1 MSLRAFFD
9 AFPLPVVALDRERR
23 VAFWNAAAERLLG
36 WPAAEVLGQPD
47 PSVPPEVAA
56 EHKTMW
62 DAAFRG
68 DFAAQRESS
77 RVTRAGDTVDVEI
90 TSAMVPA
97 GDGDRELAL
106 MVLYDVTERHAA
118 EERVAARESELRMM
132 LEQIPAIVST
142 YDRHGVFTST
152 QGAGLAALGLGAGAF
167 VGRRLADV
175 VGGDDKATV
184 VSMNAALRGESTINE
199 FEYEGRTYENRAE
212 PLRRR
217 DGSIAGAINL
227 GLDVTDRR
235 RVETELR
242 ESREQ
247 LRRLSAKMNEI
258 QESERRRIA
267 REMHDE
273 LGQLLTA
280 LRLDISVMRRD
291 LRTVPTITLEERMRR
306 MIDLVDLTIKTVRRV
321 ATELRPAILDDFG
334 LRAAVEHEVAAFA
347 ERTGISVKLV
357 IHDDDTVG
365 PDCATALYR
374 IVQESLTN
382 VARHSGATRVDVRI
396 ESSDGRMEAEL
407 RDNGRGITETEVNS
421 LSTLG
426 LVGVRER
433 AYALG
438 GDAVIEAMPGAGT
451 RVMVSIPLRV
461 TAAIQR

>member
-1 MSLRAFFD
+1 MRLRAFFD
-9 AFPLPVVALDRERR
+9 TFPLPVVALDRRRR
-23 VAFWNAAAERLLG
+23 VALWNAPAERLLG
-36 WPAAEVLGQPD
+36 WSAAEVVGQPD

-56 EHKTMW
+56 EQKTMW

-77 RVTRAGDTVDVEI
+77 RITRGGDALDVEI
-90 TSAMVPA
+90 TSALVPA
-97 GDGDRELAL
+97 SDGEAEMAL
-106 MVLYDVTERHAA
+106 MVLYDMSERRSA
-118 EERVAARESELRMM
+118 EEHLEERENQLRLM
-132 LEQIPAIVST
+132 LEQLPAIVST

-152 QGAGLAALGLGAGAF
+152 QGAGLAALGLDAGAF

-175 VGGDDKATV
+175 VGGEDKVTV
-184 VSMNAALRGESTINE
+184 VSMHAALRGESTTNE
-199 FEYEGRTYENRAE
+199 FEYEGRVYENRSE

-217 DGSIAGAINL
+217 DGTIAGAINL
-227 GLDVTDRR
+227 GFDVTERR

-242 ESREQ
+242 ESHEQ
-247 LRRLSAKMNEI
+247 LRRLSAKMNKIE
-258 QESERRRIA
+258 EDERRRIA

-280 LRLDISVMRRD
+280 LRLDISIMRRD
-291 LRTVPTITLEERMRR
+291 LRTVPTATLEERMRT

-347 ERTGISVKLV
+347 ERTGISVKLS
-357 IHDDDTVG
+357 IRDESAVG
-365 PDCATALYR
+365 SDCATALYR
-374 IVQESLTN
+374 IVQEALTN

-396 ESSDGRMEAEL
+396 EAWEGRVEAEL
-407 RDNGRGITETEVNS
+407 RDNGRGITEAEVNS

-438 GDAVIEAMPGAGT
+438 GEATIESMPGAGT
-451 RVMVSIPLRV
+451 RILVTIPLSV
-461 TAAIQR
+461 TAAIRR